1 VSPNITNTNPT
12 MTHPTQ
18 PELLN
23 TVLQLLTAEG
33 LSGLPEALT
42 LLLNEAMRAE
52 RAAVLQAQPYERTEA
67 RQGYANGYKPKTLQA
82 RVGPLAVQIPQVRGG
97 VPFYPAA
104 LERGLRSERAL
115 LLAIAE
121 AYVQGVSTRK
131 VSAILEQLCGLEVS
145 STHVSQCTAKLD
157 VELEQW
163 RPRPLGAYPYVLVD
177 ARYEKVRHG
186 GHVLDCAVLIA
197 LGIAPDG
204 KRALLGVSV
213 ALSEAEVHWR
223 TFLQSLQE
231 RGLHG
236 LQLLVSDDHA
246 GLGAARRAVFPAV
259 PWQRCQF
266 HLQQNAQA
274 YVPRLDQRAAVAEAI
289 RGVFNSPDRP
299 SAQRGLHDLVT
310 RYQTTAPA
318 LAAWLEE
325 NLAQGFTI
333 FALPATHQRRLRT
346 SNAVERVNEE
356 LRRRTRVAG
365 VFPNAAAVL
374 RLVTAL
380 LAEKTDDW
388 ETEKLYLNMENLI
401 PPSA

>member
-1 VSPNITNTNPT
+1 VSPNITNTNCT

-52 RAAVLQAQPYERTEA
+52 RAVVLQAQPYERTQT

-82 RVGPLAVQIPQVRGG
+82 RVGPLAVQIPQVRDG

-157 VELEQW
+157 AELEQW
-163 RPRPLGAYPYVLVD
+163 RTRPLGAHPYVLVD

-204 KRALLGVSV
+204 TRALLGVSV

-223 TFLQSLQE
+223 TFLQSLQQ

-236 LQLLVSDDHA
+236 LHLLVSDDHA

-274 YVPRLDQRAAVAEAI
+274 YVPRLDQRAPVAEAI
-289 RGVFNSPDRP
+289 RGVFNSPDRA
-299 SAQRGLHDLVT
+299 SAQRGLQDLVT
-310 RYQTTAPA
+310 RYQTSAPA

-333 FALPATHQRRLRT
+333 FALPVAHQRRLRT
-346 SNAVERVNEE
+346 SNAIERVNEE

-374 RLVTAL
+374 RLITAL
-380 LAEKTDDW
+380 LAERTDDW
-388 ETEKLYLNMENLI
+388 ATEKLYLNMKNLN